1 MWLVLQNTLVVKS
14 VEVVNVVEIRDKVIE
29 INLQGRQQNES
40 FVC

>member
-1 MWLVLQNTLVVKS
+1 MRLVLQNTLVVKS